1 MEQNLL
7 LKHRVE
13 TLEGTVAS
21 MKKEM
26 GAVKSALGPWFHKTR
41 TPTVSAGTTRM
52 LGNAQSEA
60 SERRRSRTEGD
71 TRLGDEGGGL
81 DTASSTSGNGVER
94 MMVTGRSSL
103 ESTSSGQTGHDAT
116 SGLRA
121 PLLRNDGSR
130 TEDLLAGYLPGFGEF
145 MPAQY
150 PGGLPGVHHPSGMG
164 VGGLS
169 ALNGGNGQIHV
180 APLDVETSLVGALE
194 GLRESVVGVAAGM
207 DLLGR
212 RSEIA
217 LAQETLRLSEEVISL
232 RAGVH
237 GLRMQVSKTLSRQAD
252 EANRT

>member
-1 MEQNLL
+1 
-7 LKHRVE
+7 
-13 TLEGTVAS
+13 
-21 MKKEM
+21 
-26 GAVKSALGPWFHKTR
+26 
-41 TPTVSAGTTRM
+41 
-52 LGNAQSEA
+52 
-60 SERRRSRTEGD
+60 
-71 TRLGDEGGGL
+71 
-81 DTASSTSGNGVER
+81 
-94 MMVTGRSSL
+94 
-103 ESTSSGQTGHDAT
+103 
-116 SGLRA
+116 
-121 PLLRNDGSR
+121 
-130 TEDLLAGYLPGFGEF
+130 
-145 MPAQY
+145 
-150 PGGLPGVHHPSGMG
+150 MG

>member
-7 LKHRVE
+7 LRHRVG

-26 GAVKSALGPWFHKTR
+26 GAVKSALGPWFHKAR
-41 TPTVSAGTTRM
+41 TPTASTRI
-52 LGNAQSEA
+52 APSEA

-71 TRLGDEGGGL
+71 SRLGDEGGGL

-103 ESTSSGQTGHDAT
+103 ESTSSGQTSHDAA

-130 TEDLLAGYLPGFGEF
+130 TEDSLAGYLPGFGEF
-145 MPAQY
+145 MPPQY

-169 ALNGGNGQIHV
+169 GLNGGNAQIHV
-180 APLDVETSLVGALE
+180 APLDVETSLVGTLE

-232 RAGVH
+232 RAGIH
-237 GLRMQVSKTLSRQAD
+237 GLRMQVSKTLGRQAHG
-252 EANRT
+252 ANRT

>member
-7 LKHRVE
+7 LKHRVG

-26 GAVKSALGPWFHKTR
+26 GAVKNALGPWFHRAR
-41 TPTVSAGTTRM
+41 TPRM
-52 LGNAQSEA
+52 LQSEA
-60 SERRRSRTEGD
+60 SERRRPRTESD
-71 TRLGDEGGGL
+71 TRLGVGL
-81 DTASSTSGNGVER
+81 DTASSASGSGVER

-130 TEDLLAGYLPGFGEF
+130 TEDYSPGFGEF
-145 MPAQY
+145 MPPQY
-150 PGGLPGVHHPSGMG
+150 PGGLPGAHHPLGMG
-164 VGGLS
+164 
-169 ALNGGNGQIHV
+169 LNGATAQIHV

-194 GLRESVVGVAAGM
+194 GLRESVVGVAAGI

-237 GLRMQVSKTLSRQAD
+237 GLRMQVS
-252 EANRT
+252 RTE